1 MIGLIGLIIVLS
13 GYLLIYNV
21 MFISV
26 TKDIRFYG
34 MLKTIGTSPLQIKKI
49 VRMQAFRLSV
59 IGIPLGIAIGTAVSF
74 AAVPYAL
81 KMFGGGM
88 NTGTMPTDISFDPL
102 IYAVTI
108 IFGIVTVAVS
118 CRKPAKLA
126 SRVSPVEALKYSGVS
141 DRIRKKAR
149 SSAAGGKIYR
159 MSFRN
164 VFRERKR
171 AVLVFASLFMGTMAF
186 LAVNAFTGSMKLEN
200 YVEYYLPNDFTIYCH
215 SDEPDALETSERLA
229 EKISGINGITMFETN
244 RSTSADLEFDRELYK
259 PFIDKAIKMTD
270 EKNVEAVLKQYE
282 NGDVKYSVPVIGV
295 SSRMISEYN
304 KKAVNV
310 IDIDKF
316 ESGEAALIGMVRN
329 DGDGDSLLGKTITL
343 TDSETGNKVDIEVGS
358 VISQNPISV

>member
-1 MIGLIGLIIVLS
+1 MA
-13 GYLLIYNV
+13 Y
-21 MFISV
+21 
-26 TKDIRFYG
+26 
-34 MLKTIGTSPLQIKKI
+34 
-49 VRMQAFRLSV
+49 
-59 IGIPLGIAIGTAVSF
+59 
-74 AAVPYAL
+74 
-81 KMFGGGM
+81 
-88 NTGTMPTDISFDPL
+88 
-102 IYAVTI
+102 
-108 IFGIVTVAVS
+108 
-118 CRKPAKLA
+118 
-126 SRVSPVEALKYSGVS
+126 
-141 DRIRKKAR
+141 
-149 SSAAGGKIYR
+149 
-159 MSFRN
+159 RN
-164 VFRERKR
+164 VFREKKR
-171 AVLVFASLFMGTMAF
+171 ASLVFASLFMGTMAF

-329 DGDGDSLLGKTITL
+329 
-343 TDSETGNKVDIEVGS
+343 ERRRR
-358 VISQNPISV
+358 